1 MTMPTLMN
9 KTKNKELHTA
19 FLKTYSELNQLAAL
33 FVADNG
39 VSVSEYASTNSTKA
53 VTDKIFSYY
62 KGRNN
67 LSGSMVS
74 ADKDG
79 NFKPYYSMNT
89 LNGKSYSAG
98 ANSQGKDSSFLCD
111 NSSFKSSANGALY
124 VFNDLP
130 AADSGQN
137 GPVICVDVNGKKAPN
152 RYGVDY
158 FMFIFTVD
166 GRVLP
171 VGQEHKNNPSPCSSS
186 TGSCINF
193 NNIGSEYCSN
203 KVSDISKNT
212 SCAYYALTNTH
223 PTKEG
228 KDYWNDFLG
237 EVYSR

>member
-39 VSVSEYASTNSTKA
+39 VSVSEYASTNPTKA

-98 ANSQGKDSSFLCD
+98 ANSLGKDSSFLCD

-137 GPVICVDVNGKKAPN
+137 GPVICVDVNGKKGPN
-152 RYGVDY
+152 KWGHDV
-158 FMFIFTVD
+158 FTFQITKETLSS
-166 GRVLP
+166 GLKLTPSNTTCNP
-171 VGQEHKNNPSPCSSS
+171 VEKG
-186 TGSCINF
+186 G
-193 NNIGSEYCSN
+193 
-203 KVSDISKNT
+203 KNT
-212 SCAYYALTNTH
+212 L
-223 PTKEG
+223 
-228 KDYWNDFLG
+228 DYWVLMNKG
-237 EVYSR
+237 VSRF